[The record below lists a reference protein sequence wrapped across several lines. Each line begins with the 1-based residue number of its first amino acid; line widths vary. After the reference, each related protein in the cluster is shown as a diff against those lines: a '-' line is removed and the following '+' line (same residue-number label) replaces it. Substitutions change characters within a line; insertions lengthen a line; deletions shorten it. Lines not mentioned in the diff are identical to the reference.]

1 LANVFHHFP
10 TIAWSAALGAVV
22 FETTQAKPAQLET
35 EAAGNGIEQ
44 GWWDHDRRFDRL
56 EGKVE
61 ELRETAPANAAET
74 NAVPAGNALESTNAP
89 TGSGQSA
96 FEQFQRETESR
107 ERALSLEKNRLIKE
121 RVEQVLRNGRFRQS
135 YIQRRRLCAIVKQR

>member
-1 LANVFHHFP
+1 MFHHFP
-10 TIAWSAALGAVV
+10 TIALSAALGAVV

-44 GWWDHDRRFDRL
+44 GWWDNDRRLDRL

-74 NAVPAGNALESTNAP
+74 NAVPAAVSVGNLFFSRPVIRAYLTYAGWGAQFKGRVGGNDFANRSDGWAWASRWKRGGKRPVPADNPAEP
-89 TGSGQSA
+89 T
-96 FEQFQRETESR
+96 R
-107 ERALSLEKNRLIKE
+107 
-121 RVEQVLRNGRFRQS
+121 
-135 YIQRRRLCAIVKQR
+135 